1 VTSSTNPA
9 LKTFTEELK
18 LNFDKLM
25 VGKVGLPRWFL
36 NGQYGKYKSAKNTS
50 EGFFAPS

>member
-1 VTSSTNPA
+1 MTSSTTPA
-9 LKTFTEELK
+9 LKTFTEELN

-36 NGQYGKYKSAKNTS
+36 NGQYGEIQKRKEYQ
-50 EGFFAPS
+50 